1 MKSEE
6 ELWVKQ
12 VVLGGPDA
20 EKAFKAISV
29 KHGPQLYSQIF
40 RIIQNEAIAKD
51 VLQNVFIKVWRNL
64 SSFKQEANLYTWMY
78 RIARNE
84 SLTTLA
90 YENKRSHL
98 SIDASVVQIIPG
110 HKGLDA
116 LTADEI
122 YQHLKDAIETLP
134 EKQAMVF
141 ELKYFEDLKYSEIS
155 KLIGTSEGGL
165 KANFHIAKEKITTYL
180 KTKLNH

>member
-20 EKAFKAISV
+20 ENAFKAISV
-29 KHGPQLYSQIF
+29 RYGPKLYSQIF
-40 RIIQNEAIAKD
+40 RIIQNEAISKD

-64 SSFKQEANLYTWMY
+64 SSFKQESNLYTWMY

-90 YENKRSHL
+90 AEARRSHL
-98 SIDASVVQIIPG
+98 SIETSVVQIIPG
-110 HKGLDA
+110 HNGLDS
-116 LTADEI
+116 LTGNEI
-122 YQHLKDAIETLP
+122 YQYLKEAIETLP

-165 KANFHIAKEKITTYL
+165 KASYHIAKEKITAFL
-180 KTKLNH
+180 KTRLNH

>member
-20 EKAFKAISV
+20 ENAFKAISV
-29 KHGPQLYSQIF
+29 RYGPKLYSQIF
-40 RIIQNEAIAKD
+40 RIIQNEAISKD

-64 SSFKQEANLYTWMY
+64 SSFKQESNLYTWMY

-84 SLTTLA
+84 SLTILA
-90 YENKRSHL
+90 SETRRSHV
-98 SIDASVVQIIPG
+98 SIETSVVQIISG
-110 HKGLDA
+110 HKELDA

-122 YQHLKDAIETLP
+122 YDYLKEAIETLP
-134 EKQAMVF
+134 EKQAIVF
-141 ELKYFEDLKYSEIS
+141 ELKYFENQKYSDIS
-155 KLIGTSEGGL
+155 KLTGTSEGAL
-165 KANFHIAKEKITTYL
+165 KASYHIAKQKITAFL

>member
-12 VVLGGPDA
+12 VVLGGADA
-20 EKAFKAISV
+20 ENAFKAISV
-29 KHGPQLYSQIF
+29 RYGPKLYAQIF

-51 VLQNVFIKVWRNL
+51 VLQNVFIKVWKNL
-64 SSFKQEANLYTWMY
+64 SSFKQESNLYTWMY

-90 YENKRSHL
+90 TENKRSHL
-98 SIDASVVQIIPG
+98 SIDTSVVQIIPG
-110 HKGLDA
+110 HKGLD
-116 LTADEI
+116 TMTGNEI
-122 YQHLKDAIETLP
+122 YQHLKKAIETLP
-134 EKQAMVF
+134 EKQAIVF
-141 ELKYFEDLKYSEIS
+141 ELKYFENQKYSEIA
-155 KLIGTSEGGL
+155 KITGTSEGAL
-165 KANFHIAKEKITTYL
+165 KASYHIAKEKITAFL